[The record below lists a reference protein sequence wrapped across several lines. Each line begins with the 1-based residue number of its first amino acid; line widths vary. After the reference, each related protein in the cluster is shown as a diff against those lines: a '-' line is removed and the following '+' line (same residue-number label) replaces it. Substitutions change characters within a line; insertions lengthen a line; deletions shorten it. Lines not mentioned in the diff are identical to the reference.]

1 MSCPGVGVNMVNV
14 VNLFWE
20 IPRTRTYIPMRVPS
34 TMGRM
39 CPPPVVILP

>member
-1 MSCPGVGVNMVNV
+1 MFCPGEGVNMVNV

-34 TMGRM
+34 IMGRM
-39 CPPPVVILP
+39 CPPVVILP